1 MFVQWGLVGMK
12 DLNTDVF
19 DPTAGMDSDY
29 SRASCAS
36 SSDADFGFAFNDS
49 NFSDRLLRIEIMG
62 EPAESRPDSV
72 GCTSILDWARRK
84 RRRED
89 CKKESGNFSFYLEF
103 FDFLFCLFAEKLR
116 LFG

>member
-1 MFVQWGLVGMK
+1 MK
-12 DLNTDVF
+12 DLNSDIF

-62 EPAESRPDSV
+62 EPPESRPDSV

-89 CKKESGNFSFYLEF
+89 CKKDNGKNLSFSFF
-103 FDFLFCLFAEKLR
+103 SFDFPPMELPPFAR
-116 LFG
+116 SYS